1 MFQGRNDRIAEYFVK
16 VLFIL
21 YKEKGMNRR
30 GWSMYKD
37 QLDFLKISKAIE
49 SVYEQLQEESLT
61 EQAVNTMKEAEENLQ
76 QAISYSLSNTYIK
89 RTY

>member
-1 MFQGRNDRIAEYFVK
+1 
-16 VLFIL
+16 
-21 YKEKGMNRR
+21 
-30 GWSMYKD
+30 MYKD